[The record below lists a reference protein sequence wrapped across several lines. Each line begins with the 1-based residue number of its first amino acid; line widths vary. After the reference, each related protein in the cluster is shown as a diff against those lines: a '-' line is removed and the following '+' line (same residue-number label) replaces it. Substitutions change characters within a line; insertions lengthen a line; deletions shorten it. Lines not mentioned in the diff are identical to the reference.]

1 MPGKLHLEDLPLTEQ
16 APAHLI
22 GLLEHRTQ
30 RLVDGLDVARRQLA
44 ASQAQQTLLEQKMQA
59 LEARRYEL
67 QEECRGLSEQNDELE
82 RHNRHLQA
90 RLEQSGTQQPLPHH
104 RRQSKGLSALIGQS
118 RTVAQVQAPDAKP
131 EPAAAPQPAVN
142 AEPAVKPEPVNAEPV
157 KTEPVK
163 AEPVKDEPAEAPAP
177 SPQALLKEW
186 YQRYDRAFFKGHTLP
201 LKIGIHEDLAAAE
214 PWPEKLVR
222 RALACYVNLPRYLK
236 AVRNGA
242 QRIDLEGQPVGSVD
256 KGAADHAQR
265 KLEHLQ
271 AERRGSQGTSGSI
284 NKGAGADAGANKS
297 VGKEKEAAKGGKPGQ
312 GGKNAADGAGKPRGN
327 PRAKGTGARKPRSE
341 HKPLPG
347 NPRGHKRRQ
356 AGVEHG
362 ERREKDVLPDDPA
375 ERMQLKLDALMARH
389 TKQ

>member
-59 LEARRYEL
+59 LETRRYEL

-104 RRQSKGLSALIGQS
+104 TRQSKGLSALIGQS
-118 RTVAQVQAPDAKP
+118 RTVAQAPEARP
-131 EPAAAPQPAVN
+131 EPAATPQPVVN
-142 AEPAVKPEPVNAEPV
+142 AEPAVKPETVNAEPV
-157 KTEPVK
+157 KTEP
-163 AEPVKDEPAEAPAP
+163 AETPAP

-186 YQRYDRAFFKGHTLP
+186 YKRYDRAFFKGHTLP
-201 LKIGIHEDLAAAE
+201 LKIGIHEDLAASE

-242 QRIDLEGQPVGSVD
+242 QRINLEGQPAGSVD
-256 KGAADHAQR
+256 DGAADHAQR

-271 AERRGSQGTSGSI
+271 AERRGGQGVSVSVSANSA
-284 NKGAGADAGANKS
+284 NKAAGADAGANKGAGKS
-297 VGKEKEAAKGGKPGQ
+297 AGKEAVRGGKPGQ
-312 GGKNAADGAGKPRGN
+312 GGKNAADGAGKSRGN
-327 PRAKGTGARKPRSE
+327 RRAKGADARKPRSA

-347 NPRGHKRRQ
+347 SSQGHTPRQ
-356 AGVEHG
+356 AGAD
-362 ERREKDVLPDDPA
+362 RREAHERDRLPDDPA